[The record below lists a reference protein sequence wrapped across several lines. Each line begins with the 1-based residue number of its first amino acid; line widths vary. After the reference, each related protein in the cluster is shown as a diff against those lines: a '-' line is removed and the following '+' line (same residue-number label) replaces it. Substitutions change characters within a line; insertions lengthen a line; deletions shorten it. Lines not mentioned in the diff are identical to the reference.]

1 MFYVQIP
8 LLISSDIALNRLGQ
22 RFVGDIVL
30 QQEDEEISRGHQQ
43 LNWIVKVIWNKAVVQ
58 TYSG

>member
-1 MFYVQIP
+1 MFYIQIP

-43 LNWIVKVIWNKAVVQ
+43 LN
-58 TYSG
+58 